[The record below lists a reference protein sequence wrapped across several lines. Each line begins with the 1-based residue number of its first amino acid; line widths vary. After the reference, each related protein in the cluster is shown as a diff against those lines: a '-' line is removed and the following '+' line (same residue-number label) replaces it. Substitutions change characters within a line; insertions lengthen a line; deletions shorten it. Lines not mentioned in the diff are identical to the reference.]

1 MQPTKLDLE
10 AIVDTSPVRFAQ
22 VVIFFLCAL
31 VAVVDGFDTQSVA
44 LVAPILMGGWHAG
57 PAQFGVVFGTGLF
70 GSLIGA
76 FIFGLAADRLGRKP
90 MLLIAILLFGTVAS
104 LTPLCRSIQELTAF
118 RFVSGLGLGGA
129 LPMII
134 SITSEFA
141 PSRQRQTIV
150 ALMFCGFPI
159 GATVAGIVGAQIIPV
174 FGWRC
179 IFWVSACGPAVLA
192 PLIALLVPESAR
204 FLALRGRH
212 EAVGRVLKRLG
223 WAALWN
229 GELAVGVAR
238 KGSPVV
244 KLFTE
249 GRAVSTIRLWI
260 TLFLSLLLTYFL
272 VNWIPVLGRQAGV
285 GVKGALLAVASVNL
299 GAVFGCLIIGA
310 LADRARRGGR
320 ATWIIAVGF
329 ALGAVAIALIGQ
341 AGHSAAWLTAACFM
355 SGVLSVGAQMC
366 TVAYS
371 AGFYETALRAT
382 GVGWAIG
389 VGRIGAIVGPVLGGH
404 LIGRGLP
411 VPQLFLLIGAMSVG
425 AALAVAGIGGAD
437 KRREA

>member
-1 MQPTKLDLE
+1 MQPAKLDLE

-44 LVAPILMGGWHAG
+44 LVAPILMGAWHAG

-76 FIFGLAADRLGRKP
+76 FIFGLAADRFGRKP
-90 MLLIAILLFGTVAS
+90 MLLTAILLFGTVAS
-104 LTPLCRSIQELTAF
+104 LTPLCRSMQELMAF

-141 PSRQRQTIV
+141 PSRLRQTIV
-150 ALMFCGFPI
+150 ALMFCGFPL
-159 GATVAGIVGAQIIPV
+159 GATAAGLAGSQIIPV
-174 FGWRC
+174 FGWRS
-179 IFWVSACGPAVLA
+179 IFWVSACGPAALA
-192 PLIALLVPESAR
+192 PLIALLIPESAR
-204 FLALRGRH
+204 FLALRGRR

-229 GELAVGVAR
+229 GELAAGPAR
-238 KGSPVV
+238 KGSPAV

-249 GRAVSTIRLWI
+249 GRAVSTIRLWL

-272 VNWIPVLGRQAGV
+272 LNWIPVLARQSGI

-299 GAVFGCLIIGA
+299 GAVFGCLIIGV
-310 LADRARRGGR
+310 LADRAGRGGR
-320 ATWIIAVGF
+320 ATWIVGAGF
-329 ALGAVAIALIGQ
+329 ALGAVAIALIGH
-341 AGHSAAWLTAACFM
+341 AGPSAAWLTAACFM
-355 SGVLSVGAQMC
+355 SGVLSIGAQMC

-371 AGFYETALRAT
+371 AGFYETSLRAT

-404 LIGRGLP
+404 LIASGVPL
-411 VPQLFLLIGAMSVG
+411 PQLFLIIGAMSVG
-425 AALAVAGIGGAD
+425 SALAVAGIGGR
-437 KRREA
+437 KPREA